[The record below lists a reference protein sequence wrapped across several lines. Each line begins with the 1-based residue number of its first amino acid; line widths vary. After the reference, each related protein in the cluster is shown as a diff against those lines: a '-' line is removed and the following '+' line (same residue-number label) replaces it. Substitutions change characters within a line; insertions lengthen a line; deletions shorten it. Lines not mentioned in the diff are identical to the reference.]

1 MAGESHRLQPWECQ
15 VIDSFAWIEY
25 FMGTAAGVKAKDF
38 IESDKGITP
47 TIVIAELAE
56 KYRRER
62 LPLAADLDF
71 IIAKTRIVPLDTKIA
86 ERAGSLSSDRKQKVK
101 RWGLADS
108 IVLATSMEYRAK
120 VVTGNEHFRDLADEA
135 EMIK

>member
-1 MAGESHRLQPWECQ
+1 MKLPDASY

-25 FMGTAAGVKAKDF
+25 FLGTAAGHNAKEF
-38 IESDKGITP
+38 IESENGITP

-62 LPLAADLDF
+62 LPITADLDF
-71 IIAKTRIVPLDTKIA
+71 IIAKTRIAPLDIKIA
-86 ERAGSLSSDRKQKVK
+86 ERAGALSHDRKQKVK

-108 IVLATSMEYRAK
+108 IVLATSREYGAK
-120 VVTGNEHFRDLADEA
+120 LVTGDEHFRDLADET
-135 EMIK
+135 EMIN

>member
-1 MAGESHRLQPWECQ
+1 MKLPDAY

-25 FMGTAAGVKAKDF
+25 FLGTAAGHKALGF

-47 TIVIAELAE
+47 TIVIAELAA
-56 KYRRER
+56 KYRRDR
-62 LPLAADLDF
+62 LPIAADLNF
-71 IIAKTRIVPLDTKIA
+71 IIAKTRIAPLNTEIA

-108 IVLATSMEYRAK
+108 IVLATAREYGAK
-120 VVTGNEHFRDLADEA
+120 VVTGDEHFRDLADET
-135 EMIK
+135 EMIS

>member
-1 MAGESHRLQPWECQ
+1 MKLPDAY

-25 FMGTAAGVKAKDF
+25 FLGTAAGHRAKDF

-62 LPLAADLDF
+62 LPIAADLDF
-71 IIAKTRIVPLDTKIA
+71 IIAKTRIAPLDTKIA
-86 ERAGSLSSDRKQKVK
+86 EKAGSLSPDRKQKVK

-108 IVLATSMEYRAK
+108 IVLATSREYGAK
-120 VVTGNEHFRDLADEA
+120 VVTGDEHFRDLADET
-135 EMIK
+135 EMIS

>member
-1 MAGESHRLQPWECQ
+1 MKTPRKTRESHKPQPWEYQ

-25 FMGTAAGVKAKDF
+25 FLGAPAGHKAKDF

-62 LPLAADLDF
+62 LPIAADLDF

-86 ERAGSLSSDRKQKVK
+86 ERAGITKS
-101 RWGLADS
+101 
-108 IVLATSMEYRAK
+108 
-120 VVTGNEHFRDLADEA
+120 
-135 EMIK
+135 

>member
-1 MAGESHRLQPWECQ
+1 MKLPDAY

-25 FMGTAAGVKAKDF
+25 FLGTAAGHKAKGF
-38 IESDKGITP
+38 IESGKGITP

-62 LPLAADLDF
+62 LPIAADLDF
-71 IIAKTRIVPLDTKIA
+71 IIAKTRISPLDTKIA
-86 ERAGSLSSDRKQKVK
+86 ERAGSLSPDRKQKVK

-108 IVLATSMEYRAK
+108 IVLATSREYGAK
-120 VVTGNEHFRDLADEA
+120 VVTGDEHFRDLADET
-135 EMIK
+135 EMIS